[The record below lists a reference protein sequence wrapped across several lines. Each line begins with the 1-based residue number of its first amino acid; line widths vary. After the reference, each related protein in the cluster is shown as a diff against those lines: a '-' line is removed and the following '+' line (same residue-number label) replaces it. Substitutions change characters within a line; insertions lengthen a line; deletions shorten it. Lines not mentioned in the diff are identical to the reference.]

1 VHQARAAAGSATH
14 AAGALGHE
22 SFELV
27 TSPRTELGHVA
38 GEAARDARALAKLLL
53 TPADAETVFKGRMG
67 VARRAAWSGE
77 LDLDEVKAIGHAS
90 GATVNDVLVTALTG
104 SLRAYLRGRASLVD
118 QVRAFVPF
126 NLRPLD
132 QPLPS
137 TLGNAFGLVFLT
149 LPVGIANTRDRL
161 GSVKAEMD
169 AIKRSAEG
177 PMAYGILG
185 VMGLTPPEVEKIAI
199 DVFAAKASMVV
210 TNVPGPQRPLYV
222 TGARLRGV
230 LVWAP
235 MSGSVAMSVSILSY
249 DGRVTVGLMSD
260 AGLVPDPERIVHG
273 IERELRKLHR
283 LYLPQD
289 IPAGVHSS
297 QRKVAG
303 GPR

>member
-1 VHQARAAAGSATH
+1 
-14 AAGALGHE
+14 
-22 SFELV
+22 
-27 TSPRTELGHVA
+27 
-38 GEAARDARALAKLLL
+38 
-53 TPADAETVFKGRMG
+53 M
-67 VARRAAWSGE
+67 
-77 LDLDEVKAIGHAS
+77 
-90 GATVNDVLVTALTG
+90 
-104 SLRAYLRGRASLVD
+104 
-118 QVRAFVPF
+118 RAFVPF

-149 LPVGIANTRDRL
+149 LPVGIASTRERL
-161 GSVKAEMD
+161 LSVKAEMD

-210 TNVPGPQRPLYV
+210 TNVPGPRQQLYV
-222 TGARLRGV
+222 AGTPLRGV

-273 IERELRKLHR
+273 VERELRRLHR
-283 LYLPQD
+283 LYLPQEA
-289 IPAGVHSS
+289 PAIADASG
-297 QRKVAG
+297 
-303 GPR
+303 

>member
-1 VHQARAAAGSATH
+1 
-14 AAGALGHE
+14 
-22 SFELV
+22 
-27 TSPRTELGHVA
+27 
-38 GEAARDARALAKLLL
+38 
-53 TPADAETVFKGRMG
+53 MG
-67 VARRAAWSGE
+67 VPRRAAWSAE

-104 SLRAYLRGRASLVD
+104 SLRDYLRRGSSLVD

-149 LPVGIANTRDRL
+149 LPVGIASTRDRL
-161 GSVKAEMD
+161 LSVKAEMD

-185 VMGLTPPEVEKIAI
+185 VMGLTPPDVEKIAI

-210 TNVPGPQRPLYV
+210 TNVPGPRQPLYV
-222 TGARLRGV
+222 AGTPLARRA
-230 LVWAP
+230 VWAP

-273 IERELRKLHR
+273 VERELRRLHR
-283 LYLPQD
+283 LYLPQEV
-289 IPAGVHSS
+289 PAGASVS
-297 QRKVAG
+297 
-303 GPR
+303 